1 MNELIEKNRG
11 LLRFYCIAARTIG
24 WILIIVGPLSAIV
37 SLFIGLPGGER
48 LRPYMLYR
56 LSEQLILGFVLLG
69 LVMLSLA
76 QFVRYLYEN
85 DYQPGWILR
94 HGDKVLYL
102 YAAGSIVSPIVWYC
116 FQMTIRSDNLT
127 DTLLF
132 FMSAE
137 LPALGRGL
145 IYVGMGQVLRRMAPI
160 VEESKTLV

>member
-85 DYQPGWILR
+85 DYQPG
-94 HGDKVLYL
+94 
-102 YAAGSIVSPIVWYC
+102 
-116 FQMTIRSDNLT
+116 
-127 DTLLF
+127 
-132 FMSAE
+132 
-137 LPALGRGL
+137 
-145 IYVGMGQVLRRMAPI
+145 
-160 VEESKTLV
+160 